1 MVLLII
7 AAVVV
12 VGWIAWAAYYFPK
25 KRKEAFI
32 KTADRLGLELVF
44 DLPSQ
49 DWDRLSKFEI
59 YKKNSKSR
67 RVKFAIVAETELTR
81 ITVFEYSYVVDSGE
95 SSSSRISVVKLV
107 RDPRLQI
114 PPLSLSRKTWASA
127 LAKLVGLQFI
137 EFPEDQEFNSRYLIR
152 GESEEDVRRFL
163 DERRRKALLELPLV
177 ALEGG
182 SDQFIAIHPDLWL
195 QPSEIEGRFAESLAI
210 LKAFL

>member
-1 MVLLII
+1 MVLIFMTSF
-7 AAVVV
+7 VVI
-12 VGWIAWAAYYFPK
+12 GSIAWAVYYFPK
-25 KRKEAFI
+25 KRKEAFV

-49 DWDRLSKFEI
+49 DWDRLSKFQI

-95 SSSSRISVVKLV
+95 SSSSHISVVKLV

-114 PPLSLSRKTWASA
+114 PQMSLAKRSWASA
-127 LAKLVGLQFI
+127 LAKLVGFQFI
-137 EFPEDQEFNSRYLIR
+137 EFPEDREFNSRYLIR
-152 GESEEDVRRFL
+152 GESEEQVREFL
-163 DERRRKALLELPLV
+163 DERRRQALLELPLV
-177 ALEGG
+177 SLEGD
-182 SDQFIAIHPDLWL
+182 SDQFVAIHPNLWL